1 MNISF
6 CLQAKNLNPSPSDTL
21 QALPDSVLTTN
32 DSLTVSVP
40 RENPNKI
47 DAEIIY
53 SASDSIVFY
62 GNGTGFLHGK
72 GDVKYKNIT
81 LQADFIR
88 VKMDSSL
95 IYARGT
101 TDSLG
106 NKIGEPVFSEGE
118 ATYYSK
124 ELTYNLQSKKGYI
137 RNAVTQQGEGYVIS
151 DKTKKLDDNILLI
164 ADGKYTT
171 CDKHDNPDFYL
182 YLTKGKIKPG
192 DYIVTGPAYLVLAD
206 VPLPIA
212 VPFGFFPFT
221 DKYSSGI
228 LMPNYADE
236 LNRGF
241 GLTNGGY
248 YFALSDYADL
258 ELLGDIYTKGTWAL
272 TANSRYIKKYKYSG
286 NFSFSYRVDV
296 TGEKDL
302 PDYSK
307 ATNMNIRWTHS
318 QDQKANPYFTF

>member
-1 MNISF
+1 M
-6 CLQAKNLNPSPSDTL
+6 
-21 QALPDSVLTTN
+21 
-32 DSLTVSVP
+32 
-40 RENPNKI
+40 
-47 DAEIIY
+47 
-53 SASDSIVFY
+53 
-62 GNGTGFLHGK
+62 
-72 GDVKYKNIT
+72 
-81 LQADFIR
+81 
-88 VKMDSSL
+88 
-95 IYARGT
+95 
-101 TDSLG
+101 
-106 NKIGEPVFSEGE
+106 
-118 ATYYSK
+118 
-124 ELTYNLQSKKGYI
+124 
-137 RNAVTQQGEGYVIS
+137 
-151 DKTKKLDDNILLI
+151 DDNILLI

-171 CDKHDNPDFYL
+171 CDKHDHPDFYL

-272 TANSRYIKKYKYSG
+272 TANSRYIKSI
-286 NFSFSYRVDV
+286 SLVEISVLVIVRC
-296 TGEKDL
+296 
-302 PDYSK
+302 
-307 ATNMNIRWTHS
+307 
-318 QDQKANPYFTF
+318 